1 MPFVK
6 RDENGNITALYEQPK
21 GEDLTEFLA
30 TDHPDVTAYQEQ
42 ERRIAAAKNLL
53 SSSDAETVR
62 VIEDLIEVLVDRR
75 LIMLTDLPV
84 PAQQKIISRQSTRQA
99 LNRLDNMIVDAD
111 DIL

>member
-1 MPFVK
+1 MPFVR
-6 RDENGNITALYEQPK
+6 RDENGNITALYEQPI
-21 GEDLTEFLA
+21 DLQTESLA
-30 TDHPDVTAYQEQ
+30 VDNPEVQTYLEQ
-42 ERRIAAAKNLL
+42 LRRISAAKDLL

-84 PAQQKIISRQSTRQA
+84 PAQQKIINRQSTRQT
-99 LNRLDNMIVDAD
+99 LNRLDNLMVDAD

>member
-1 MPFVK
+1 MPFVR
-6 RDENGNITALYEQPK
+6 RDENGNITALYEHPI
-21 GEDLTEFLA
+21 DLQTESLA
-30 TDHPDVTAYQEQ
+30 VDNPEVQTYLEQ
-42 ERRIAAAKNLL
+42 LRRIAAAKDLL

-84 PAQQKIISRQSTRQA
+84 PAQQKIINRQSTRQT
-99 LNRLDNMIVDAD
+99 LNRLDNLMVDAD

>member
-1 MPFVK
+1 MPFVR
-6 RDENGNITALYEQPK
+6 RDEIGNITALYEQPI
-21 GEDLTEFLA
+21 DLQTESLA
-30 TDHPDVTAYQEQ
+30 VDNPEVQTYLEQ
-42 ERRIAAAKNLL
+42 LRRIAAAKDLL

-84 PAQQKIISRQSTRQA
+84 PAQQKIINRQSTRQT
-99 LNRLDNMIVDAD
+99 LNRLDNLMVDAD

>member
-1 MPFVK
+1 MPFAK
-6 RDENGNITALYEQPK
+6 RDENGTVTALYDQAKE
-21 GEDLTEFLA
+21 GLLTEFLDP
-30 TDHPDVTAYQEQ
+30 DHPDVKAYQEQ
-42 ERRIAAAKNLL
+42 ARRIAAAKNLL

-75 LIMLTDLPV
+75 LIMLTDLPA